1 MTEPRLKT
9 DLWIRAQI
17 RLCDISFIPAVIGR
31 KGDPDAGQVIIRRDL
46 RNGTC
51 ELFARTILD
60 GGGRGWRRLG
70 GPAPWTE
77 RPPTPSST
85 ANANSI
91 RTCGFSKSRIPNAG
105 MRWMRRRFNRRDAR
119 FALKL
124 GSLPESCIRE

>member
-70 GPAPWTE
+70 GPAPLDRKAADALVDRECEFDPDLWVLEIEDPE
-77 RPPTPSST
+77 RRYALDAPTV
-85 ANANSI
+85 
-91 RTCGFSKSRIPNAG
+91 
-105 MRWMRRRFNRRDAR
+105 
-119 FALKL
+119 
-124 GSLPESCIRE
+124 